1 MKIIIFGSTGMLGN
15 YVKTIFVKCNYNI
28 VCIKREDFDI
38 LNDNWSQL
46 NNILEKYKEND
57 VIINCAGII
66 PQKNEKN
73 DYKSY
78 ICINTLFP
86 HKLQEICKIK
96 KMKLIHCSNL
106 PKPITKDI
114 TKKKTVNLING

>member
-15 YVKTIFVKCNYNI
+15 YVKTIFLKNNYNI
-28 VCIKREDFDI
+28 VCIKRNDFDI
-38 LNDNWSQL
+38 LKDNWSKL
-46 NNILEKYKEND
+46 YYNLEKYEEND

-66 PQKNEKN
+66 PQKTENN

-86 HKLQEICKIK
+86 HKLQEICEIK
-96 KMKLIHCSNL
+96 KMKLIHIIL
-106 PKPITKDI
+106 FTP
-114 TKKKTVNLING
+114 L